1 MMIEKNQLNTIV
13 FDLDGTLIDSAP
25 SILDAFAA
33 ALHET
38 GVEAHVPLDPYL
50 IGPPLAETLIRLS
63 GSNDPGLIQSLS
75 EKFKRYYDS
84 TGIATTRAY
93 PGVQA
98 MLDSFLAAGIVMH
111 ISTNKRFSATHS
123 ILENLGW
130 NSLFTSVYAL
140 DMVEPRL
147 PSKTQLLSKQIMEQ
161 QLDPARTIYVGD
173 KREDGQAAEAN
184 ELAFYYASW
193 GYGGLQREQL
203 DADWGWLSQPQD
215 LCISASASSA
225 KL

>member
-1 MMIEKNQLNTIV
+1 
-13 FDLDGTLIDSAP
+13 
-25 SILDAFAA
+25 
-33 ALHET
+33 
-38 GVEAHVPLDPYL
+38 
-50 IGPPLAETLIRLS
+50 
-63 GSNDPGLIQSLS
+63 
-75 EKFKRYYDS
+75 
-84 TGIATTRAY
+84 
-93 PGVQA
+93 
-98 MLDSFLAAGIVMH
+98 
-111 ISTNKRFSATHS
+111 
-123 ILENLGW
+123 
-130 NSLFTSVYAL
+130 
-140 DMVEPRL
+140 
-147 PSKTQLLSKQIMEQ
+147 MEQ